1 MGQSGLRREK
11 RSGDGQGVEEDFD
24 TPGLWAELRSAQRI
38 LPGPSAT
45 KHWRTPGS
53 RRTSTRRSL
62 NSSEKSRSLVG
73 VGCRRHRP
81 RLVLRLPQHHGRR
94 EGPGRS
100 THRENRDPD
109 PARRCSPHPGRCGRS
124 EPGLVS
130 PRPTSRSPA
139 PAECSPSPSARSSES
154 KPPPFTG
161 KKPQPRPHR
170 PPRHLHRRRVR
181 RKVCCRT
188 SSVTSTPSTKPH
200 PPPVSPKPAS
210 PLSLSVGSPVR
221 RRPLPAAAALGRHP
235 RRDRHRRHAAR
246 AAESRRTL
254 RSWRTQDQQAS

>member
-1 MGQSGLRREK
+1 M
-11 RSGDGQGVEEDFD
+11 
-24 TPGLWAELRSAQRI
+24 
-38 LPGPSAT
+38 
-45 KHWRTPGS
+45 
-53 RRTSTRRSL
+53 
-62 NSSEKSRSLVG
+62 
-73 VGCRRHRP
+73 GCRQHRP

-100 THRENRDPD
+100 THRANRDPD
-109 PARRCSPHPGRCGRS
+109 AARRCSPHPGRCGRS

-170 PPRHLHRRRVR
+170 PPRHLHRRRVP

-235 RRDRHRRHAAR
+235 RRDRHRRHADTRRVRRAAVLPRPHPPGIGPPVLHRPTAR
-246 AAESRRTL
+246 APPAHRAPGTAPAAPRTPG
-254 RSWRTQDQQAS
+254 RCAWYRVSTV